1 MIQVDWGIKRLC
13 QGCGALFYDF
23 DRDPIV
29 CPKCSAE
36 FDPDAILKS
45 RRVRGVVE
53 EKVVEEAPKKV
64 VAAANPSEAEAE
76 AADEE
81 EEDLDL
87 PEVDEEDEEIDE
99 DLVAEDTDDE
109 LIEDT
114 SDLGEDDADMAEVM
128 EHREEKEEESNCA
141 IIMVGPASRRSQGQQ
156 PDVSPR
162 GEVA

>member
-1 MIQVDWGIKRLC
+1 MVQVEWGIKRLC
-13 QGCGALFYDF
+13 QACGALFYDF

-45 RRVRGVVE
+45 RRVRGVAE
-53 EKVVEEAPKKV
+53 EKPAQEAPKKI
-64 VAAANPSEAEAE
+64 AAVANPSEAEAE
-76 AADEE
+76 IAKDEEE

-87 PEVDEEDEEIDE
+87 PEVEEEDEEIDE
-99 DLVAEDTDDE
+99 ELVAEDTEDD

-128 EHREEKEEESNCA
+128 EHREEKE
-141 IIMVGPASRRSQGQQ
+141 
-156 PDVSPR
+156 
-162 GEVA
+162 